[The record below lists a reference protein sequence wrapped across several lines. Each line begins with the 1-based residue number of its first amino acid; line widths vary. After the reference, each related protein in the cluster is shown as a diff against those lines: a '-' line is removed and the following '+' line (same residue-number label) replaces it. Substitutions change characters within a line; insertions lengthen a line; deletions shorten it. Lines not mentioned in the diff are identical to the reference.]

1 MTTISTEVSDEMLQA
16 IESYIQ
22 NQPDALTFPA
32 VVETALHSFLTL
44 QGYFPSSKKRLR
56 ITPAEQ
62 GSGYT
67 NTSIEHDRV
76 MANLDVENPA

>member
-1 MTTISTEVSDEMLQA
+1 MTTISTEASDELLQA

-22 NQPDALTFPA
+22 NQPDASTFPA
-32 VVETALHSFLTL
+32 VVETALHSFLTM

-62 GSGYT
+62 GSGYR
-67 NTSIEHDRV
+67 NTSIEHNRV
-76 MANLDVENPA
+76 MALS